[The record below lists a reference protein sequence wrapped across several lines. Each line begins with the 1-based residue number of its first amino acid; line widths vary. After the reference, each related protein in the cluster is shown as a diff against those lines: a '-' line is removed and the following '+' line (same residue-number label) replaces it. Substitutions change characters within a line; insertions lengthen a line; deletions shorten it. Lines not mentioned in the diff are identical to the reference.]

1 MMRLPLALLTLLAA
15 GAFSCF
21 AAEVKGGATGPV
33 YVITHIDLTPNNT
46 GAGLAVTRQYAA
58 ATLKEKS
65 CTRFEILQQDG
76 RPNHLTL
83 VATWKD
89 RKAFDAHDGAPLTKQ
104 YREKMQP
111 LIGSPWDERLHALVL
126 P

>member
-1 MMRLPLALLTLLAA
+1 MMRFRLPLLILIAA
-15 GAFSCF
+15 AAFSGI
-21 AAEVKGGATGPV
+21 AAEPTGRV

-46 GAGLAVTRQYAA
+46 EAGVALTRQYAA

-89 RKAFDAHDGAPLTKQ
+89 RQAFDAHDGAPWTKQ